1 VSKFLS
7 WKGTSLKINNIND
20 EGSYLINILK
30 EEGIH
35 LREDS
40 NRFIL
45 ENQSNY
51 FIFEDKF
58 INQCKNL
65 LQMITKYSEKKYLDN
80 IKVYLP
86 DSETFGIV
94 QTQVHDVKKYEK
106 VIENNIIDGDIR
118 EFNISINVLV
128 KVLDNSNESRVF
140 LDILVLFALATKS
153 SYDAEALRAE
163 FRVEN
168 SIYKIEMNIKNPKPI
183 HLYPLYNW
191 IINDEEYEESYNV
204 KLHIVRQVIVIK
216 KNINDVEGILE
227 DSKLAYKRIIS
238 KKTNDYFEQLNQ
250 LKDDFLILSN
260 NEKNAL
266 RTLNLT
272 FFAWIGYLGIE
283 LFNIISKY
291 TGDDII
297 SYLLCSKG
305 VKKAIVILMFIIAL
319 VFIFV
324 SYVIEIKSL
333 EKTYNVIK
341 NIYKDK
347 ILFEVDSDEENKFE
361 KTINKPEVGKL
372 QKFIFTA
379 IIITLFV
386 RLFLAL
392 P

>member
-1 VSKFLS
+1 MSKSLS
-7 WKGTSLKINNIND
+7 WKGTSLKINDND
-20 EGSYLINILK
+20 YEGNRLINILK
-30 EEGIH
+30 KEGID

-40 NRFIL
+40 NGFIL
-45 ENQSNY
+45 ENKSNY
-51 FIFEDKF
+51 FIFENEF
-58 INQCKNL
+58 INQSKNL
-65 LQMITKYSEKKYLDN
+65 SQIITKYSQKEYQNIIKIYLRN
-80 IKVYLP
+80 
-86 DSETFGIV
+86 SETFRNV
-94 QTQVHDVKKYEK
+94 QVQVHDENKYEK
-106 VIENNIIDGDIR
+106 IIENNIIDGDIR
-118 EFNISINVLV
+118 DFNISINDLV
-128 KVLDNSNESRVF
+128 EVLDDSNESRVF
-140 LDILVLFALATKS
+140 LDILILFALATKS
-153 SYDAEALRAE
+153 SYDAEALRSE
-163 FRVEN
+163 FRVEDSN
-168 SIYKIEMNIKNPKPI
+168 YKIEMNIINSKPI

-216 KNINDVEGILE
+216 KDINDVEGILE

-260 NEKNAL
+260 NENNSL

-305 VKKAIVILMFIIAL
+305 AKKGIVILMFIIAL
-319 VFIFV
+319 VFIFI

-333 EKTYNVIK
+333 EKTYDVIK

-361 KTINKPEVGKL
+361 KTIKKPEVGKL
-372 QKFIFTA
+372 QKVIFTA
-379 IIITLFV
+379 IIITLFT
-386 RLFLAL
+386 RLFLVL